1 MKILKRTC
9 LALLF
14 ALPLTSCGTTHLVR
28 WANDEPSI
36 YWEPT
41 GDYSRGILKP
51 FVTVVGFP
59 VTLVWDVATFP
70 FQAIMGTYPYGDKF
84 MQPDHDIDI

>member
-1 MKILKRTC
+1 MKTLTRTC

-28 WANDEPSI
+28 WGADKPSI

-41 GDYSRGILKP
+41 GEYSRGMLKP

-59 VTLVWDVATFP
+59 VTVAWDVATFP
-70 FQAIMGTYPYGDKF
+70 LQVIFGAYPFGDKF
-84 MQPDHDIDI
+84 MQPDSDIDI